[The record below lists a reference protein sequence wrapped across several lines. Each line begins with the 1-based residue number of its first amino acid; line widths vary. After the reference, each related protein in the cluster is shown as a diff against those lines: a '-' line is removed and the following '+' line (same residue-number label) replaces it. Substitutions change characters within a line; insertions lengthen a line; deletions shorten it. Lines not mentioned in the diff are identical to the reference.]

1 MGNTEIR
8 RFTKEDWY
16 GWAGATQFSNGSEPF
31 MYTKDMSDGLVE
43 LCVIADRNG
52 ISINMIADG
61 DPDIMTWG
69 KALELTPIRAEG
81 ELRALVKVLDNYTY
95 APDLSYAIDHESD
108 KVFEG
113 FEYYE

>member
-52 ISINMIADG
+52 ISINMIAD
-61 DPDIMTWG
+61 DDLDIIGWLKLMD
-69 KALELTPIRAEG
+69 LTPIKAEG
-81 ELRALVKVLDNYTY
+81 ELRALVKVLDSYTY

-113 FEYYE
+113 FKEF